1 MFHGNDSQL
10 VRMNSMALL
19 ISEQPVI
26 FGEKQAK
33 VIFILASKDKKEQ
46 IPAIITLTKMTY
58 QTDFISKLEQ
68 AKNPIDA
75 DRIIKKYEEEVR

>member
-1 MFHGNDSQL
+1 
-10 VRMNSMALL
+10 
-19 ISEQPVI
+19 
-26 FGEKQAK
+26 
-33 VIFILASKDKKEQ
+33 
-46 IPAIITLTKMTY
+46 MTY